1 MSGGKRVF
9 ERRNSDADGKWTKAS
24 DERAAAGIAVSQ
36 RWSSNETH
44 SGVGAVA
51 DGAPAVPEE
60 RSDSRWR

>member
-9 ERRNSDADGKWTKAS
+9 ERRNSDADGKWTKTS

-44 SGVGAVA
+44 SGVSAVA
-51 DGAPAVPEE
+51 DGAPAVSGK
-60 RSDSRWR
+60 RRKR

>member
-36 RWSSNETH
+36 RWSSNETYP
-44 SGVGAVA
+44 GIDAVA
-51 DGAPAVPEE
+51 DGAPAVSGK
-60 RSDSRWR
+60 RRKR